1 MNDTNSTGQPAA
13 LPGLAEAT
21 AIAARIPWRFVSH
34 MSGDREHALMH
45 RNEELNLQCE
55 TITKYRHG
63 VPGKARRYF
72 YVNENRSPIFE
83 SLPALLDAYPLIRQ
97 LAGVTYPPNTQGLV
111 TPGTGPSP
119 EKGADSRRRQ

>member
-13 LPGLAEAT
+13 LPGLAVAAGSESG
-21 AIAARIPWRFVSH
+21 AIAARIPWRFVLH

-63 VPGKARRYF
+63 VPGKALPVRDCAPY
-72 YVNENRSPIFE
+72 SP
-83 SLPALLDAYPLIRQ
+83 DAWI
-97 LAGVTYPPNTQGLV
+97 AGRLRPCSWKSMP
-111 TPGTGPSP
+111 
-119 EKGADSRRRQ
+119 